1 MKKVK
6 SILEHIAIAAILFG
20 GMYAVCLAGYLFN

>member
-1 MKKVK
+1 MKKIKEVA
-6 SILEHIAIAAILFG
+6 EFVAIAAILFG

>member
-1 MKKVK
+1 MKKIKEVA
-6 SILEHIAIAAILFG
+6 EFVAIATILFG